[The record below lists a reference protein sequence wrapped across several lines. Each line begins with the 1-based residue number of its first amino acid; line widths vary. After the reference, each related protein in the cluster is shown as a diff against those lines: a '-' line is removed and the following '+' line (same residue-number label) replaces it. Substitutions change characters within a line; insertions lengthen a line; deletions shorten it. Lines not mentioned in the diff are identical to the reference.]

1 MNDAFSSRSLSMYHV
16 QLMLFTMSL
25 FMMLRVNYLMQHL
38 HIVYLIMVKLKRSL
52 DVPTLVMG
60 ILKLVYVLLECLFM
74 NLYLH
79 FLDLGDVW
87 FDYTIKVKRLLV
99 GNAINRVTKV
109 NLVLTSFVSIVK
121 RSDTKLLTVLKRLD
135 AASAKKPAIL
145 LPVVNMHG
153 AEMINNLTYLHL
165 TDLGHL

>member
-1 MNDAFSSRSLSMYHV
+1 MYHV

-87 FDYTIKVKRLLV
+87 FDYTIKVKCLLV

-153 AEMINNLTYLHL
+153 AEMINTLTYLHL